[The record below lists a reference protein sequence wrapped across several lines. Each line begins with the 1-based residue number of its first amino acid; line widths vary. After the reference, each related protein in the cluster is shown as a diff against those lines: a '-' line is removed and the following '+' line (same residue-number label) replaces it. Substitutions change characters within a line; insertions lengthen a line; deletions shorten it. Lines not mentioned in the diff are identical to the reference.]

1 MRVLYVTNGF
11 PYPLTSGYL
20 RHWFLINELAGT
32 GHEIALL
39 SLARSVSAEDRAV
52 VESVCASVTVVS
64 ASGGSKLRRRL
75 ATAVPTAPVDGPAA
89 ELGRRGAALAGTWRP
104 DAVLFSGKRTYP
116 VLAPLPDIPVVS
128 DLCDATS
135 SRLRAG
141 LRHGSPLTA
150 PARLVEW
157 AGIRHVERRLLA
169 RSSSVLFA
177 SARDRDAV
185 VRAPADGARAVVVPN
200 GVDLAYWRRG
210 SDGLGR
216 DTVVFT
222 GAMDYGPNADAASQL
237 VQAVW
242 PLVRAERPG
251 AELLLVGRDP
261 GPDLRRAAAGAP
273 GVTVTG
279 TVPDVRPFLEQ
290 ASVFAAPLRV
300 GAGIQNKVLEALAM
314 EVPVVASSLA
324 AGGLRTPEG
333 QDPPLA
339 VADGP
344 TATAA
349 GVVAALRRAEDD
361 PTPAAEGRAFVAAH
375 FSWRRSGELVAE
387 ALERAT
393 VGAGRR

>member
-1 MRVLYVTNGF
+1 VRVLYVTNGF

-20 RHWFLINELAGT
+20 RHWYLINELAGA

-39 SLARSVSAEDRAV
+39 SLARSVGAEDRAA
-52 VESVCASVTVVS
+52 VESVCASVTVVP
-64 ASGGSKLRRRL
+64 ASGGSRFRRRL
-75 ATAVPTAPVDGPAA
+75 ATAVPAAPVDGPAA
-89 ELGRRGAALAGTWRP
+89 ELGRRGATLAAAWRP
-104 DAVLFSGKRTYP
+104 HAVLFSGKRTYP
-116 VLAPLPDIPVVS
+116 ALGPLPELPVVS

-141 LRHGSPLTA
+141 LRHGSPVMA

-185 VRAPADGARAVVVPN
+185 VPAGGGGRAVVVPN
-200 GVDLAYWRRG
+200 GVDLTYWQRSG
-210 SDGLGR
+210 DWLGR
-216 DTVVFT
+216 DVVVFT
-222 GAMDYGPNADAASQL
+222 GAMDYGPNADAALQL
-237 VQAVW
+237 VRAVW

-261 GPDLRRAAAGAP
+261 GPDLRRAADAMP

-279 TVPDVRPFLEQ
+279 TVPDVRPFLER

-314 EVPVVASSLA
+314 EVPVVASELA

-344 TATAA
+344 AATATA
-349 GVVAALRRAEDD
+349 VVAALRRADTD
-361 PTPAAEGRAFVAAH
+361 ATPAAEGRAFVAAH
-375 FSWRRSGELVAE
+375 FSWRRSGELVAD